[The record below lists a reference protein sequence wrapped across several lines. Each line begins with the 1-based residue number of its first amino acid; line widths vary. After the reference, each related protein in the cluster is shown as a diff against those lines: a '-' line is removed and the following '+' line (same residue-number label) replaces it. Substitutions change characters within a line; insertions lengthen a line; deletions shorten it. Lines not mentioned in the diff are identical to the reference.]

1 MTAEMESEAEAQAWD
16 DVVRAWADEARHRA
30 YLDRFTDL
38 EGLASAGRRYRAVLA
53 DRPADPVALRWR
65 DEVVRRATLAGLAA
79 IPRAKP
85 VWSGVPRWL
94 RALVIAVGI
103 AGLAGWLLA
112 FLFHSFGIFSRG
124 VP

>member
-1 MTAEMESEAEAQAWD
+1 MTAETQSEADARAWD
-16 DVVRAWADEARHRA
+16 DVVRGWADEARHRA

-38 EGLASAGRRYRAVLA
+38 EGLASAGRRYRAVLV

-65 DEVVRRATLAGLAA
+65 EEVVRRATVSGFAA
-79 IPRAKP
+79 IPREKP
-85 VWSGVPRWL
+85 AWSGVPRWL
-94 RALVIAVGI
+94 RTLAVAVGI

>member
-38 EGLASAGRRYRAVLA
+38 EGLASAGRRYRAVLV

-65 DEVVRRATLAGLAA
+65 EEVVRRATVSGFAA
-79 IPRAKP
+79 IPREKP
-85 VWSGVPRWL
+85 AWSGVPRWL
-94 RALVIAVGI
+94 KALVIAVGV

-112 FLFHSFGIFSRG
+112 FLFRTFDAFSRG
-124 VP
+124 RP